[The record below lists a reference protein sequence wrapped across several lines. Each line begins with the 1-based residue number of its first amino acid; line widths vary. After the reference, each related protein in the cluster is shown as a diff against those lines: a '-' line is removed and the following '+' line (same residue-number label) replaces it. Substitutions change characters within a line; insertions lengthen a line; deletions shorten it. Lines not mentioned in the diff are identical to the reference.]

1 MCALSMTFAFAPNP
15 CRCQCTG
22 HICNVF
28 AEHRIARVPHHSAL
42 ELHGEERHVQA
53 KVNMENRVREE
64 YDLSKRMLCALHTY
78 IEQRE
83 LFATQNSM
91 TCN

>member
-1 MCALSMTFAFAPNP
+1 MY
-15 CRCQCTG
+15 
-22 HICNVF
+22 
-28 AEHRIARVPHHSAL
+28 

-78 IEQRE
+78 REQRE
-83 LFATQNSM
+83 RFATQNSM

>member
-1 MCALSMTFAFAPNP
+1 M
-15 CRCQCTG
+15 
-22 HICNVF
+22 
-28 AEHRIARVPHHSAL
+28 
-42 ELHGEERHVQA
+42 QA

-78 IEQRE
+78 REQRE
-83 LFATQNSM
+83 RFATQNSM